1 MEHIEQ
7 KEESA
12 ESQDFSG
19 FGLGEQKEPT
29 VWSDLGFGAGEQK
42 GQNGVE
48 GLGEQKEPCFFFLM
62 FQLEGSRIPGYRV

>member
-19 FGLGEQKEPT
+19 FGIGEQKEPT
-29 VWSDLGFGAGEQK
+29 VWNDLGFGAGEQK

-48 GLGEQKEPCFFFLM
+48 GLGETEGAMFFF
-62 FQLEGSRIPGYRV
+62 